1 MLAFASIAEA
11 AEARAPGASEALR
24 QVYQAHYDFVWR
36 SVLRLGAHE
45 SAADDAVH
53 DVFLV
58 VARRLDEFE
67 GRSSIKTWLFAIAV
81 RVVQRQ
87 RRDRARHLRRVEA
100 VAVAAGEEPVR
111 DAHARSEAAE
121 MLHRLLAE
129 LDDEKRIAF
138 ILSELEGMTA
148 KEIGEAFGIKEA
160 TVYSRIR
167 AAREKLTAAAE
178 RVRAEGGRP

>member
-1 MLAFASIAEA
+1 MLAFASIREA
-11 AEARAPGASEALR
+11 AETRAPGASEALR
-24 QVYQAHYDFVWR
+24 RVYQEHYDFVWR

-45 SAADDAVH
+45 SAAADAAH

-67 GRSSIKTWLFAIAV
+67 GRASIKTWLFAIAV

-100 VAVAAGEEPVR
+100 VAGEASREPAV
-111 DAHARSEAAE
+111 DTHAQREAAQL
-121 MLHRLLAE
+121 LHRLLGQ
-129 LDDEKRIAF
+129 LDEDKRIAF

-148 KEIGEAFGIKEA
+148 REIGEAFGIKEA
-160 TVYSRIR
+160 TIYSRIR
-167 AAREKLTAAAE
+167 AAREKLTAAAA
-178 RVRAEGGRP
+178 RIRAEGER